1 MDEERHKYKL
11 NTYTNLTSPFST
23 SAYSQYIIQSI
34 LKDVFDDD
42 DFEFNVKVSSMPI
55 TKVIEDKGNY
65 LAAKD
70 HLETK
75 VIVVRSTI
83 VTTWS
88 RLAFIVLGITVF
100 ANAILNVYILGTL
113 INERLSQK
121 KLFA

>member
-1 MDEERHKYKL
+1 
-11 NTYTNLTSPFST
+11 
-23 SAYSQYIIQSI
+23 
-34 LKDVFDDD
+34 
-42 DFEFNVKVSSMPI
+42 MPI